1 MQRDNSRRHIS
12 PLEEQ
17 DNLANM
23 ARCFGNIGWEKR
35 LCDLTKE
42 EVLGI
47 VSYIQ
52 KMREIRDEFTEQGLF
67 EFEQSVTSSSAED
80 DLNDPIPF

>member
-1 MQRDNSRRHIS
+1 MQRDNSRGHIS

-67 EFEQSVTSSSAED
+67 EFEQSVTGSTAED

>member
-1 MQRDNSRRHIS
+1 MQRDNSRGHIS

-52 KMREIRDEFTEQGLF
+52 KMREIRDEFTEAGLF
-67 EFEQSVTSSSAED
+67 EFEQSVAGPAAED

>member
-1 MQRDNSRRHIS
+1 MQRDNSRGHIN

-17 DNLANM
+17 DNLSNM
-23 ARCFGNIGWEKR
+23 ARMFGNIGWEKR

-42 EVLGI
+42 EVLGM
-47 VSYIQ
+47 VAYIQ
-52 KMREIRDEFTEQGLF
+52 KMREIRDEFTEAGLF
-67 EFEQSVTSSSAED
+67 EFEQSVTSSDTQD